1 MIMIAVVQTW
11 WVIIADS
18 VPDDSIADKTYTL
31 TLVEYVLIVIKVILD
46 VYIVLTFAE
55 LSREFLEIKLNQ
67 LDNRITKTNKFI
79 ILWLFFVIFLHLIMA
94 LCYLL
99 YNRYLRF

>member
-18 VPDDSIADKTYTL
+18 VPADSIADKTYTL